1 MKTLNILNKLAK
13 TINSMLTIDS
23 RNGVFT
29 IKKRRVNGVL
39 EFKIEASST
48 KDCVEQLKLSK
59 FVIDNKLTITNI

>member
-29 IKKRRVNGVL
+29 IKKRRANGVL
-39 EFKIEASST
+39 EFTIEAASP

-59 FVIDNKLTITNI
+59 FVIENKLTITNI

>member
-29 IKKRRVNGVL
+29 IKKRRANGVL
-39 EFKIEASST
+39 EFKIEAASP

>member
-13 TINSMLTIDS
+13 TINSMLTIDC
-23 RNGVFT
+23 RNDVFT
-29 IKKRRVNGVL
+29 IKKRRANGVL
-39 EFKIEASST
+39 EFKIETSSV

>member
-13 TINSMLTIDS
+13 TINSMLNIDC

-29 IKKRRVNGVL
+29 IKKRRANGVL
-39 EFKIEASST
+39 EFKIETSSA

-59 FVIDNKLTITNI
+59 FVIENKLTITNI